1 MPTTETIPLAHQDG
15 VQVLRRKHL
24 QAFWILI
31 ATFTLS
37 FVYEAIYRY
46 IVRAGVSAFDAWS
59 FSEIVF
65 YLVAFGMTFLV
76 LFKRFWVW
84 WIELPFLLGCVAISM
99 CY

>member
-1 MPTTETIPLAHQDG
+1 MPTTETIPLAHQDN
-15 VQVLRRKHL
+15 VHVLRRKHL

-46 IVRAGVSAFDAWS
+46 IVKAGVSAFDAWS

-65 YLVAFGMTFLV
+65 YLVGFVITFLV
-76 LFKRFWVW
+76 LVNSVWVC
-84 WIELPFLLGCVAISM
+84 WIELLFLLGCVAISM